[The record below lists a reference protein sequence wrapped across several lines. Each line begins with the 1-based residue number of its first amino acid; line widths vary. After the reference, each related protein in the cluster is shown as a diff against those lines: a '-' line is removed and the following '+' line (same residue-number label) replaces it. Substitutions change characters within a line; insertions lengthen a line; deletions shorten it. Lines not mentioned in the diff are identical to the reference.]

1 MKVYFLQEKPERK
14 KKRTLTEGIPFRS
27 VKRMFDYVEANKQID
42 IGITRLTFYH
52 YYTKFE
58 LIPLEGVVIYENDY
72 CRIKQYEV

>member
-52 YYTKFE
+52 YYTKYE

>member
-1 MKVYFLQEKPERK
+1 MKIYFLQERPERK
-14 KKRTLTEGIPFRS
+14 KKRAMTEGIPFRS
-27 VKRMFDYVEANKQID
+27 LKRMFDYVESNNID
-42 IGITRLTFYH
+42 LGITRMTFYH